1 MAKNNSGETI
11 DRIDRFHKTKK
22 GRLSFGIAEIL
33 VAYLFLSLAINSG
46 SLWQYAAAVILF
58 IGAANNLVRAFAL
71 KGVKTDGRKSA
82 KKR

>member
-33 VAYLFLSLAINSG
+33 VAYLFVSLAINSG
-46 SLWQYAAAVILF
+46 SIWQYAAAIILT
-58 IGAANNLVRAFAL
+58 IGAVNNLIRSFAAP
-71 KGVKTDGRKSA
+71 GVKTDGKKPGKKS
-82 KKR
+82 